1 MCFGGVIGLIVADG
15 SQECLGYDQY
25 GGFIDGTRMKPGKAW
40 GLGFG
45 LAGGLQVSDAHSKQ
59 DLTGPFKYAGH
70 SIGDDGVGLDSTCLG
85 GRRHKC
91 GRRGRV
97 RRRKCRVRR
106 GYLRHRGDRVLLHL
120 MRHLGRDVQH
130 ALLGTGNAPDPFRVD
145 RGTGRALRGAIRPVR
160 PPLPNRDTTGVI

>member
-1 MCFGGVIGLIVADG
+1 MPRSRLNLDHDGTYVPTYPNSCGNGFIGPCLMRRLNKGTVAVCFGEVIGLIVADG

-85 GRRHKC
+85 G
-91 GRRGRV
+91 GGTNV
-97 RRRKCRVRR
+97 VDEAASAGASAGFVAGTSDTAVT
-106 GYLRHRGDRVLLHL
+106 GYYF
-120 MRHLGRDVQH
+120 
-130 ALLGTGNAPDPFRVD
+130 T
-145 RGTGRALRGAIRPVR
+145 
-160 PPLPNRDTTGVI
+160 